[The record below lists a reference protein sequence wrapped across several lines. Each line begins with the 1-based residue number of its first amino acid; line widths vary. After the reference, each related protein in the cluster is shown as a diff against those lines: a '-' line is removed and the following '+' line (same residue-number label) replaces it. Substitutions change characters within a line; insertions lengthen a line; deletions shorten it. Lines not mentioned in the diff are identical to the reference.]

1 MRRDRKGEQLVDPD
15 GTPSHADD
23 LPGGHDARGDAG
35 DSLESMES
43 RLLDV
48 LLEFRQAMAVE
59 RARRRS
65 IPVEVED
72 DAADDDGG

>member
-1 MRRDRKGEQLVDPD
+1 
-15 GTPSHADD
+15 
-23 LPGGHDARGDAG
+23 
-35 DSLESMES
+35 MES

-65 IPVEVED
+65 IPVEVKD